1 MREARTVIGR
11 EYKRGNG
18 GGGGRDETRFSVR
31 RPIEHVGSER
41 RTRRRK
47 DNGGRIMS
55 SIQRK
60 LWRVIRGGMMQI

>member
-1 MREARTVIGR
+1 MREATTVVGQ
-11 EYKRGNG
+11 EYKSNN

-31 RPIEHVGSER
+31 RPIEHVGRER

-47 DNGGRIMS
+47 DNGGRTMS